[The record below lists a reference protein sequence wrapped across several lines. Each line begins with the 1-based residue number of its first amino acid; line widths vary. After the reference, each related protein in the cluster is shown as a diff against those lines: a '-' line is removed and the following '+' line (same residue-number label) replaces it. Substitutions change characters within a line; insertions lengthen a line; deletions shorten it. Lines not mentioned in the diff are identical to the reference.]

1 MNYLNKTSFVDVK
14 VLVSA
19 QNTVNVPANDLI
31 IF

>member
-1 MNYLNKTSFVDVK
+1 MNSLEISFVDVK

-31 IF
+31 IFQ